1 MKVYYIFK
9 IKDDIVN
16 LYKDTPSVLYNI
28 LKTIYYLEKEEVDYG
43 YNLFNQ
49 LIVPIPKN
57 KLDRSIFIELHQD
70 IPYSKRRNVHYINN
84 LYRNE
89 ISRLE
94 INNTYIRLE
103 QEQNYSSFYKILNKE
118 LDNLFFCSFKNIDF
132 FFLKDYLEDKTCF
145 NKQF

>member
-9 IKDDIVN
+9 IKNEFVS

-43 YNLFNQ
+43 YNLFKQ
-49 LIVPIPKN
+49 LIEPIPKN
-57 KLDRSIFIELHQD
+57 KLDRSIFVKFHQD
-70 IPYSKRRNVHYINN
+70 IPYSKRSNIHYINN

-94 INNTYIRLE
+94 VNKSYIKLE
-103 QEQNYSSFYKILNKE
+103 QEQAFSSFYKILDKE
-118 LDNLFFCSFKNIDF
+118 LNNLFFCSFKNIDF
-132 FFLKDYLEDKTCF
+132 FFLSDYLEKSLV
-145 NKQF
+145 